1 VGPPTRSALKIPEKG
16 GKMETRELTL
26 VAVIAALYA
35 ALVIVLAPISFG
47 PIQLRLADCL
57 IPLSALLG
65 LPAVVGVSLGALIG
79 NAYLMSF
86 TGLIDVVFGAV
97 ANLVAAY
104 IIYRYGERL
113 IPACLAGSLALGVI
127 VGGYLWIYF
136 PPPPIGG
143 LILPAWLAMMVSIS
157 LSSIIAVSVLGVLLV
172 KALEA
177 SGILETLRG
186 RGL

>member
-1 VGPPTRSALKIPEKG
+1 
-16 GKMETRELTL
+16 METRELTL

-35 ALVIVLAPISFG
+35 ALVIFLAPISFG
-47 PIQLRLADCL
+47 PIQLRMADCL

-65 LPAVVGVSLGALIG
+65 LPAVAGVSLGALIG
-79 NAYLMSF
+79 NAYFMAY

-97 ANLVAAY
+97 ANLAAAY
-104 IIYRYGERL
+104 IVYRYRERL
-113 IPACLAGSLALGVI
+113 IPACLAGSLAIGVI

-143 LILPAWLAMMVSIS
+143 VVMPAWLGMMVSIT

-172 KALEA
+172 KGLEA
-177 SGILETLRG
+177 SGFVEILKG